1 MLRSSAAVA
10 PVRERDGTRAKPP
23 ATSGGLRLFSRA
35 RAIVSLIP
43 WDHAGFRRTPARCLL
58 RLVAWRLRCL
68 LSWPAVIE
76 LPRWQAQFLLPA
88 AWGGAGTTMIFMARE
103 DYEIESRYLDRFIA
117 PGDVVV
123 DAGASLGIYTVGTAK
138 LVGAKGRVLAFEPG
152 RESFSV
158 LERNIKLNLPN
169 NVRCFRSALSERDG
183 VARLFHHENRPVSSS
198 LGSGSNGQV
207 FWEQTRTTTLDTVAE
222 QQGIT
227 RLDLLK
233 MDVEGAEE
241 PVLGGGRALLSRSR
255 PTILFETNPGAA
267 RRLGL
272 APDGAWQALAKLGY
286 RFFSLRPKGILS
298 PLAVWPER
306 TMNVVA
312 LHPEGRT
319 PALPFEILKNDL
331 PAGSPWLNGHG

>member
-10 PVRERDGTRAKPP
+10 PVRERDGTRAPP
-23 ATSGGLRLFSRA
+23 SATSGCLRLFRRA
-35 RAIVSLIP
+35 RAIVCRVP
-43 WDHAGFRRTPARCLL
+43 WDHAGFRRAPARCLL

-88 AWGGAGTTMIFMARE
+88 EWGGAGTTMIFMARE

-123 DAGASLGIYTVGTAK
+123 DAGASCGIYAVAAAK
-138 LVGAKGRVLAFEPG
+138 LVGAGGSVLAFEPG

-169 NVRCFRSALSERDG
+169 NVRCFRSALSELDG
-183 VARLFHHENRPVSSS
+183 VARLFHHENRPVSYS
-198 LGSGSNGQV
+198 LGSGNNAEG
-207 FWEQTRTTTLDTVAE
+207 FWERTRTITLDTVAE

-241 PVLGGGRALLSRSR
+241 LVLEGGRAILSRSR
-255 PTILFETNPGAA
+255 PTILFEINPGGA

-319 PALPFEILKNDL
+319 PALAVEPRGNGLC
-331 PAGSPWLNGHG
+331 ARASSPRAHG

>member
-1 MLRSSAAVA
+1 MLRSSAAVTLL
-10 PVRERDGTRAKPP
+10 RERDGARPKPP
-23 ATSGGLRLFSRA
+23 AVSAGARLFEGA
-35 RAIVSLIP
+35 RAVVSLVP
-43 WDHAGFRRTPARCLL
+43 WDHAGFRRAPARCLL
-58 RLVAWRLRCL
+58 RLVGWRLRCF

-88 AWGGAGTTMIFMARE
+88 EWGGAGTTTIFMARE
-103 DYEIESRYLDRFIA
+103 DHDLESRYLDRFVA

-123 DAGASLGIYTVGTAK
+123 DAGAGLGIYTVGTAK
-138 LVGAKGRVLAFEPG
+138 LVGAGGRVLAFEPG
-152 RESFSV
+152 RESFPV
-158 LERNIKLNLPN
+158 LERNIKLNLPS

-183 VARLFHHENRPVSSS
+183 VARLFHHENRPVSYSP
-198 LGSGSNGQV
+198 GSRDQAEGC
-207 FWEQTRTTTLDTVAE
+207 WEQTRTVTLDAVAE

-233 MDVEGAEE
+233 IDVDGAEE
-241 PVLGGGRALLSRSR
+241 LVLKGGRALLRRSR
-255 PTILFETNPGAA
+255 PTILFEINPGGA

-319 PALPFEILKNDL
+319 PALAVEPRGNGLC
-331 PAGSPWLNGHG
+331 ARASSPRGNG

>member
-10 PVRERDGTRAKPP
+10 PVKERDGARAKP
-23 ATSGGLRLFSRA
+23 AAVSAAARLFEGA
-35 RAIVSLIP
+35 RATVPLAP
-43 WDHAGFRRTPARCLL
+43 WDHAGFRRAPARCLL
-58 RLVAWRLRCL
+58 RLLGWRLRCF

-88 AWGGAGTTMIFMARE
+88 EWGGAGTTMIFMARE
-103 DYEIESRYLDRFIA
+103 DYEIESRYLGRFIA

-123 DAGASLGIYTVGTAK
+123 DAGASCGIYTVGAAK
-138 LVGAKGRVLAFEPG
+138 LVGRGGRVLAFEPG

-158 LERNIKLNLPN
+158 LERNIKLNLAN

-183 VARLFHHENRPVSSS
+183 VARLFHDENRPVSYS
-198 LGSGSNGQV
+198 LGSGNNAEG
-207 FWEQTRTTTLDTVAE
+207 FWEQTRTITLDTVAE
-222 QQGIT
+222 QEGVS

-233 MDVEGAEE
+233 MDVDGAEE
-241 PVLGGGRALLSRSR
+241 LVLKGGRALLSGSR
-255 PTILFETNPGAA
+255 PTILFEINPGGA

-298 PLAVWPER
+298 PLAVWPKR

-319 PALPFEILKNDL
+319 PALPFELGKNDL

>member
-1 MLRSSAAVA
+1 
-10 PVRERDGTRAKPP
+10 
-23 ATSGGLRLFSRA
+23 
-35 RAIVSLIP
+35 
-43 WDHAGFRRTPARCLL
+43 
-58 RLVAWRLRCL
+58 
-68 LSWPAVIE
+68 
-76 LPRWQAQFLLPA
+76 
-88 AWGGAGTTMIFMARE
+88 MARE
-103 DYEIESRYLDRFIA
+103 DYDLESRYLDRLVA
-117 PGDVVV
+117 AGDVVV
-123 DAGASLGIYTVGTAK
+123 DAGAGLGIYTVGTAK
-138 LVGAKGRVLAFEPG
+138 LVGTEGRVLAFEPG
-152 RESFSV
+152 REPFSV

-169 NVRCFRSALSERDG
+169 NIRCFRSALSERNG
-183 VARLFHHENRPVSSS
+183 VARLFHHENRPVSYS
-198 LGSGSNGQV
+198 LASGNNAQGC
-207 FWEQTRTTTLDTVAE
+207 WEQTRTTTLDTVAE

-241 PVLGGGRALLSRSR
+241 LVLEGGRALLSRSR
-255 PTILFETNPGAA
+255 PTILFETNPGGA

-298 PLAVWPER
+298 PLGVCPER

-319 PALPFEILKNDL
+319 PALPFELGKNDL

>member
-10 PVRERDGTRAKPP
+10 PVKERDGAGAKP
-23 ATSGGLRLFSRA
+23 ATVSAAAHLFEGA
-35 RAIVSLIP
+35 RATVPLVP
-43 WDHAGFRRTPARCLL
+43 WDHAGFRRAPARYLL
-58 RLVAWRLRCL
+58 RLLGWRLRCL

-88 AWGGAGTTMIFMARE
+88 EWGGAVTTTIFMARE
-103 DYEIESRYLDRFIA
+103 DYDLGSRYLDRFVA

-123 DAGASLGIYTVGTAK
+123 DAGASLGVYTVGTAK
-138 LVGAKGRVLAFEPG
+138 LVGAGGRVLAFEPG

-169 NVRCFRSALSERDG
+169 NVRCFRSALSECDG
-183 VARLFHHENRPVSSS
+183 VARLFHHENRPVSYS
-198 LGSGSNGQV
+198 LGSGNNAEG
-207 FWEQTRTTTLDTVAE
+207 FWEQTRTITLDTVAE
-222 QQGIT
+222 QEGIS

-241 PVLGGGRALLSRSR
+241 LVLEGGRAILSRSR
-255 PTILFETNPGAA
+255 PTILFEINPGGA

-319 PALPFEILKNDL
+319 PALAVEPRGNGLC
-331 PAGSPWLNGHG
+331 ARASSPRGHG

>member
-1 MLRSSAAVA
+1 MLRGSAAVA
-10 PVRERDGTRAKPP
+10 PVKERDGARPQPP
-23 ATSGGLRLFSRA
+23 AVSAAAHLFEGA
-35 RAIVSLIP
+35 RATVSLVP
-43 WDHAGFRRTPARCLL
+43 WDHAGFRRSPARWLL
-58 RLVAWRLRCL
+58 RLLGWRLRCF

-88 AWGGAGTTMIFMARE
+88 EWGGAATTTIFMARE
-103 DYEIESRYLDRFIA
+103 DYDLESRYLDRFIA

-123 DAGASLGIYTVGTAK
+123 DAGAGLGIYTVGTAK
-138 LVGAKGRVLAFEPG
+138 LVGAEGRVLAFEPG

-183 VARLFHHENRPVSSS
+183 MARLFHHENRPVSYS
-198 LGSGSNGQV
+198 LESGKNTEG
-207 FWEQTRTTTLDTVAE
+207 FWEQTRTITLDTVAE

-241 PVLGGGRALLSRSR
+241 LVLEGGRALLRHSR
-255 PTILFETNPGAA
+255 PTILFETSPGGA

-298 PLAVWPER
+298 PLGVWPGR

-319 PALPFEILKNDL
+319 PALPFELGKNDL
-331 PAGSPWLNGHG
+331 PAGSPWPNGHG